1 MSFDED
7 RKKVV
12 TGLLAAATDFGAQ
25 TAMLEVSGMPLAL
38 LATGKAGH
46 PTGFDGCMNE
56 TEIRHGLSKQDASGG
71 VADVSAIEVES
82 NAAHQFP
89 QIILAQTGV
98 CAGGTACAAV
108 EAFADAAKDSVSIL
122 GGRQR
127 VQLKDLGKDHPLSFP
142 VPAQCPESFVTVL
155 ETALLTT

>member
-12 TGLLAAATDFGAQ
+12 TCLLAAATDFGAE

-56 TEIRHGLSKQDASGG
+56 TEIRHGLPKQDASGR
-71 VADVSAIEVES
+71 VADVSAVEVES
-82 NAAHQFP
+82 NAAHQFL
-89 QIILAQTGV
+89 QVILAQTGV

-108 EAFADAAKDSVSIL
+108 EAFANAAKDGVSIL
-122 GGRQR
+122 GSRQR
-127 VQLKDLGKDHPLSFP
+127 VQLEDLWVDHPRSFV

-155 ETALLTT
+155 ETALLTA

>member
-1 MSFDED
+1 MRARLPLISFDED

-38 LATGKAGH
+38 LATGKAGR
-46 PTGFDGCMNE
+46 PTGFDGCLND
-56 TEIRHGLSKQDASGG
+56 TEIRHGLPKQDASGR
-71 VADVSAIEVES
+71 VAHVSAVEVES

-108 EAFADAAKDSVSIL
+108 EAFVDAAKDCVSIL

-127 VQLKDLGKDHPLSFP
+127 VQLKDLGIDHPLSFP
-142 VPAQCPESFVTVL
+142 FLPNAMNPS
-155 ETALLTT
+155 

>member
-1 MSFDED
+1 MVCERVFLISFDED

-12 TGLLAAATDFGAQ
+12 TGLLAAATDFGAE

-38 LATGKAGH
+38 LATGKAGG

-56 TEIRHGLSKQDASGG
+56 TEIRHGLPKQDASGR
-71 VADVSAIEVES
+71 VADVSAVEVES
-82 NAAHQFP
+82 NAAHQFL

-98 CAGGTACAAV
+98 CAGCTACAAV

-127 VQLKDLGKDHPLSFP
+127 VQLEDLWIDHPRSFLVP
-142 VPAQCPESFVTVL
+142 VQPLDPS
-155 ETALLTT
+155 